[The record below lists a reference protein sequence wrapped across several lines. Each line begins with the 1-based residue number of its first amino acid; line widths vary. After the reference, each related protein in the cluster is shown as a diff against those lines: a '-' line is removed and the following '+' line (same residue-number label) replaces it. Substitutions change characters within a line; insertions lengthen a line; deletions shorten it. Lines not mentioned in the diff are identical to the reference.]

1 MRVVVNAVLKL
12 VSAVA
17 GAIFVDTFAAGLGEM
32 NDVHPC
38 DKIPFAELAINALRG
53 K

>member
-1 MRVVVNAVLKL
+1 MKIMIHAALKVVPV
-12 VSAVA
+12 VA

>member
-1 MRVVVNAVLKL
+1 MKIMIHAALKVVSV
-12 VSAVA
+12 VA
-17 GAIFVDTFAAGLGEM
+17 GAIFVDTFAAGLGEI